1 MSGAHGVATAPA
13 PSASVWLSTLRPRT
27 LPAGAAPV
35 IVGTA
40 LAWSAGAV
48 HAGAA
53 LLALVGALLLQI
65 TSNLAN
71 DLFDAEKGADGPD
84 RLGPVRATAAGLVT
98 AGAMRRAV
106 LVALGACVL
115 AGLGLV
121 LRGGLPVVV
130 IGVSSMAAAILYT
143 GGPRPLAYLGLGE
156 VFVFLFFGLVAVAGT
171 FFVQA
176 LTVPSWVIAG
186 GVAPGLLSSAILV
199 VNNVRDRAGDA
210 RVGKRTLAVR
220 FGERFGV
227 AEHRALIVG
236 GAAASVLMW
245 PGLGAW
251 SLLPALVVIP
261 GLKVHAAVR
270 EAVGRGELRA
280 LNPLLGGTAKLL
292 VIHAVLVVAAVA
304 LKAAVGAM
312 P

>member
-1 MSGAHGVATAPA
+1 MSAAAEVGKPPAGAG
-13 PSASVWLSTLRPRT
+13 VWLGALRPRT

-35 IVGTA
+35 IVGSA
-40 LAWSAGAV
+40 LAWGADKLHV
-48 HAGAA
+48 GAA

-71 DLFDAEKGADGPD
+71 DVFDAEKGADGPD

-98 AGAMRRAV
+98 PRAMRRAV
-106 LVALGACVL
+106 LMALGACVL
-115 AGLGLV
+115 AGVGLV
-121 LRGGLPVVV
+121 VRGGWPVVAM
-130 IGVSSMAAAILYT
+130 GLTSMAAAVLYT
-143 GGPRPLAYLGLGE
+143 GGPRPLGYLGLGE

-176 LTVPSWVIAG
+176 LDVPGWVIAG
-186 GVAPGLLSSAILV
+186 GVAPGLLSAAILV
-199 VNNVRDRAGDA
+199 VNNVRDREGDA

-220 FGERFGV
+220 FGARFAV
-227 AEHRALIVG
+227 EEHRGLILG
-236 GAAASVLMW
+236 GAVASLALW

-251 SLLPALVVIP
+251 SLLPALVAVP

-270 EAVGRGELRA
+270 GAVARGELRA

-292 VIHAVLVVAAVA
+292 VIHAALVVAATA
-304 LKAAVGAM
+304 LARLVGGA